1 MARKSTSK
9 AKLSTDEAV
18 SSAAEPECCKSC
30 DEQIA
35 VLKGQIAGLESK
47 LQGLLA
53 GIEAASKLKADLD
66 EAKLKLGSEVKELQE
81 NAKSWITK
89 QKEAADTNSDG
100 KIDKEEFYAYVFRRL
115 QSRNRAP
122 RK

>member
-1 MARKSTSK
+1 MESK
-9 AKLSTDEAV
+9 GKFPGSNIGKLSSLVFFKILHT
-18 SSAAEPECCKSC
+18 
-30 DEQIA
+30 
-35 VLKGQIAGLESK
+35 
-47 LQGLLA
+47 
-53 GIEAASKLKADLD
+53 ASKLKAELD

-89 QKEAADTNSDG
+89 QKEAADTNNDG

-115 QSRNRAP
+115 QSRNRTP